1 MKILITGFEPFDNE
15 PINPSWEA
23 VKLVPDT
30 IGEHTVVKRELPCVF
45 VKAGE
50 VLDGF
55 IEECQPD
62 FVFCIGQAGGNA
74 NLQVE
79 KVGINYMDGRIADNE
94 GYQPVDEIIKEDGDT
109 AYFSNLPVKAVV
121 NAIREAGIPA
131 SVSYTA
137 GTYVCNYTLY
147 MTMYLIDKKYPNI
160 KGGFMHIPYAPE
172 QGVDKGPETPT
183 MALVTIAKGIEAAVA
198 QILLDGEE
206 LKVNEGATH

>member
-1 MKILITGFEPFDNE
+1 MRILITGFEPFDKE
-15 PINPSWEA
+15 PINPAWEA
-23 VKLVPDT
+23 VKMLPDT
-30 IGEHTVVKRELPCVF
+30 IDGHEVVKKMLPCVF

-50 VLDGF
+50 VLDSY
-55 IEECQPD
+55 IEEVKPD

-79 KVGINYMDGRIADNE
+79 KVGINLMDGRIPDNE
-94 GYQPVDEIIKEDGDT
+94 GYQPIDAVIKEDGDT

-121 NAIREAGIPA
+121 AAIREAGIPA

-147 MTMYLIDKKYPNI
+147 VTMYLIAKKYPHI
-160 KGGFMHIPYAPE
+160 KGGFMHIPYAVE
-172 QGVDKGPETPT
+172 QGIGKDASTPT
-183 MALVTIAKGIEAAVA
+183 MALPTIARGIEAAA
-198 QILLDGEE
+198 ACILKDGEE